1 MVLMQGAMVN
11 NNQNILNDTLLAQ
24 SFSQQDSPL
33 AQCQMVAKVYAGIE
47 NAVCVLS
54 DLKANR
60 SYIYSGGVG
69 AALGLQIE
77 AEIDSIWEEG
87 LFGRIRP
94 DDLQSKHAMELQFF
108 HMLKDLRNTER
119 YDYYVNSILHMRN
132 AQEEYVPVQHRMFY
146 IRSADNGSVWMA
158 LCLYNFPPQQVEG
171 NSYFGRIV
179 NSRTGQILLPDQEQ
193 VSSILSEREKEV
205 LRMIKAGS
213 SSKEIA
219 AKFSI
224 SVYTVNRHRQ
234 NILQKLHVNN
244 SMAACRIADAIHLL

>member
-1 MVLMQGAMVN
+1 MQGAMVN
-11 NNQNILNDTLLAQ
+11 NNQNILNDTLLTQ

-33 AQCQMVAKVYAGIE
+33 AQCQVVARVYAGIE
-47 NAVCVLS
+47 NAVAVLS

-60 SYIYSGGVG
+60 SYIYCGAVG
-69 AALGLQIE
+69 AALGLQIDT
-77 AEIDSIWEEG
+77 EIDSIWEEG
-87 LFGRIRP
+87 LFSRIRP
-94 DDLQSKHAMELQFF
+94 DDLEAKHAMELQFF
-108 HMLKDLRNTER
+108 HMLKDLPNAER
-119 YDYYVNSILHMRN
+119 YDYYVNSIVHMRN

-158 LCLYNFPPQQVEG
+158 LCLYNFPPQQTDG
-171 NSYFGRIV
+171 RAYFGRIV
-179 NSRTGQILLPDQEQ
+179 NSRTGRILLPDQQQ
-193 VSSILSEREKEV
+193 VNSILSEREKDV

-219 AKFSI
+219 ARFSI

>member
-1 MVLMQGAMVN
+1 MQRAMVN
-11 NNQNILNDTLLAQ
+11 NNQNILNDTLLTQ

-33 AQCQMVAKVYAGIE
+33 AQCQLVAKMYAGIE
-47 NAVCVLS
+47 NAVAVLS

-69 AALGLQIE
+69 AALGLDIGSE
-77 AEIDSIWEEG
+77 VDSIWEEG
-87 LFGRIRP
+87 LFSRIRP
-94 DDLQSKHAMELQFF
+94 DDLEAKHAMELQFF
-108 HMLKDLRNTER
+108 HMLKDLPNHER

-158 LCLYNFPPQQVEG
+158 LCLYNFPPQQVESD
-171 NSYFGRIV
+171 NYSGRIV
-179 NSRTGQILLPDQEQ
+179 NSRTGKILLPDRQQ
-193 VSSILSEREKEV
+193 VNDILSEREKDV
-205 LRMIKAGS
+205 LRMIRTGS

-219 AKFSI
+219 TRFSI

-244 SMAACRIADAIHLL
+244 SMAALRIADAIHLLEN